1 MIFKSLEEIG
11 NDRVCKALTGLT
23 KNQFKQLLDVF
34 ASSYQAVQQEQYEQ
48 RLKSR
53 PQRLSRMPAG
63 GPPGYLSTLEQKLF
77 FVLYYLKNYPTYDGL
92 GYLFGFSSGHAH
104 DHLQRLLPVLQHSL
118 AALKRLPERR
128 FAAVADL
135 EQLIEKKQ
143 KIIVDGLERPCVRP
157 PDDARQRAR
166 YRGKKKRHR
175 VKNLLITD
183 PHRRILYLSRPADG
197 STHDYT
203 LLKQEFSPRLPWFK
217 KMQVWLDLG
226 FYGAPTDYAHAT
238 HIHLPHKKPR
248 KSKANPTPTLSP
260 EQKQD
265 NKKLAQVRVQVEHA
279 IGLTKS
285 FHCLAHRVRN
295 HLDSLLD
302 IFMWLGTG
310 LYNLKVSL

>member
-135 EQLIEKKQ
+135 EQLIEKKTENYRRWP
-143 KIIVDGLERPCVRP
+143 GATVR
-157 PDDARQRAR
+157 
-166 YRGKKKRHR
+166 
-175 VKNLLITD
+175 
-183 PHRRILYLSRPADG
+183 
-197 STHDYT
+197 
-203 LLKQEFSPRLPWFK
+203 
-217 KMQVWLDLG
+217 
-226 FYGAPTDYAHAT
+226 AT
-238 HIHLPHKKPR
+238 
-248 KSKANPTPTLSP
+248 
-260 EQKQD
+260 
-265 NKKLAQVRVQVEHA
+265 
-279 IGLTKS
+279 
-285 FHCLAHRVRN
+285 
-295 HLDSLLD
+295 
-302 IFMWLGTG
+302 TG
-310 LYNLKVSL
+310 